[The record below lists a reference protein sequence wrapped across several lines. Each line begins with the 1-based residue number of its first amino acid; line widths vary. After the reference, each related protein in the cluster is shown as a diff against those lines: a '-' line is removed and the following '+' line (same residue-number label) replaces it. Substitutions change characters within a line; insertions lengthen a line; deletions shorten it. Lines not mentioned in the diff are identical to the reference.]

1 MGSTDPTLL
10 FTYSVL
16 LAAIALFSSAQ
27 AGSAPSGVVNFGYT
41 GPKGPLKWGSLSPNY
56 KECDIGKLQSP
67 IDINRQDVVENKKLE
82 RLKGNYVAVNATLI
96 NTGRSIMV
104 HYDDLHA
111 GELEV
116 DGKTYKLQQMH
127 WHSPSEHTFDG
138 HQYPLELHLVHQSD
152 DGIFTVVSVLHE
164 YGPNE
169 DSLIKK
175 EKKSL
180 KSSKQGRTAAAASE
194 PPQVKL
200 RKKIEYKMLKKKTH
214 KYYRY
219 TGSLTSPPC
228 TQNVTWNILAKVRSV
243 SPEQVKALKD
253 LLSADCKANAR
264 PIQPLNGRKV
274 EVYKEPNNL

>member
-1 MGSTDPTLL
+1 MGSADPTLL
-10 FTYSVL
+10 FIYSVL
-16 LAAIALFSSAQ
+16 VAAIALFSSAQ
-27 AGSAPSGVVNFGYT
+27 AGPAPSGVVNFGYT

-82 RLKGNYVAVNATLI
+82 RLKGNY
-96 NTGRSIMV
+96 V

-175 EKKSL
+175 IRVELEELAEEKKSL
-180 KSSKQGRTAAAASE
+180 KSSKQGRTAAASE

-243 SPEQVKALKD
+243 SQEQVKALKD